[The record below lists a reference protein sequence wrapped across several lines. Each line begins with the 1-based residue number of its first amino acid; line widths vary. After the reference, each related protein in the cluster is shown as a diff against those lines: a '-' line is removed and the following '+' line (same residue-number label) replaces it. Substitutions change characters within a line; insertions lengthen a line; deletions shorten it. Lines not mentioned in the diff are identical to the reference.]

1 MSVLILRLTAP
12 MQSWGLQSR
21 FTVRDTAREPTKS
34 GVVGLLGAAL
44 GRPRDAD
51 FSDLNALRMAVRID
65 RPGTVRRDYHTAG
78 GGTVPNR
85 KAYGV
90 AESSADINKPVTEG
104 KLRTVLSN
112 RYYLADADFRVAL
125 AGDDREN
132 FLQELER
139 AVRQPRWPLF
149 LGRKAF
155 VPNQPLCLG
164 VIAATDL
171 KTALR
176 SERWF
181 YRSPRERQSFEQSPR
196 CRAIFEL
203 PADRVN
209 ESDDV
214 RPDIVDTFA
223 SRDFQLR
230 HIQTDWLTID
240 PSLIQE
246 DESCFSQH

>member
-12 MQSWGLQSR
+12 LQSWGLQSR

-44 GRPRDAD
+44 GRPRDAN
-51 FSDLNALRMAVRID
+51 FGDLNALRMAVRVD
-65 RPGTVRRDYHTAG
+65 RPGALRRDYQTAG

-90 AESSADINKPVTEG
+90 AETSADPGKPVTEG

-125 AGDDREN
+125 EGDAD
-132 FLQELER
+132 FLTELEQ
-139 AVRQPRWPLF
+139 AVREPRWPLF

-155 VPNQPLCLG
+155 TPTQPLCRG
-164 VIAATDL
+164 VHDDVSLAD
-171 KTALR
+171 ALQT
-176 SERWF
+176 EPWF
-181 YRSPRERQSFEQSPR
+181 YRHAREQRDFEKTERR
-196 CRAIFEL
+196 CRAVFEL
-203 PADRVN
+203 SPADA
-209 ESDDV
+209 SQADDV

-230 HIQTDWLTID
+230 HVKTEWLTLA
-240 PSLIQE
+240 PHLIQE
-246 DESCFSQH
+246 DEACFSPR

>member
-1 MSVLILRLTAP
+1 MSVFILRLAAP

-21 FTVRDTAREPTKS
+21 FSVRDTAREPTKS

-51 FSDLNALRMAVRID
+51 FSDLNALLMAVRID
-65 RPGTVRRDYHTAG
+65 RPGTVRRDYHTVG
-78 GGTVPNR
+78 GGKVPNR
-85 KAYGV
+85 EFYGV
-90 AESSADINKPVTEG
+90 AKIGAPTHKLAG
-104 KLRTVLSN
+104 KSDLTPIVSN

-125 AGDDREN
+125 AGDEH
-132 FLQELER
+132 LLKELER
-139 AVRQPRWPLF
+139 AVLAPRWSLF

-155 VPNQPLCLG
+155 VPNQPLCRG
-164 VIAATDL
+164 VIEGADL
-171 KTALR
+171 KDALR
-176 SERWF
+176 AEPWF
-181 YRSPRERQSFEQSPR
+181 YRSPRERKSFEESPQ

-203 PADRVN
+203 PADRVS

-230 HIQTDWLTID
+230 HVQTDWLTID

-246 DESCFSQH
+246 DESCFSRH

>member
-21 FTVRDTAREPTKS
+21 FSVRDTAREPTKS

-51 FSDLNALRMAVRID
+51 FGDLNALLMAVRID

-125 AGDDREN
+125 TGDER
-132 FLQELER
+132 FLRELER
-139 AVRQPRWPLF
+139 AVLAPRWSLF

-155 VPNQPLCLG
+155 VPNQPLCRG
-164 VIAATDL
+164 VIEATDL
-171 KTALR
+171 TDALG
-176 SERWF
+176 SEPWF
-181 YRSPRERQSFEQSPR
+181 YRSPRERRSFEESPQ
-196 CRAIFEL
+196 CRAVFEL
-203 PADRVN
+203 PADRIR

-230 HIQTDWLTID
+230 HVQTDWLTIEPD
-240 PSLIQE
+240 LIQE
-246 DESCFSQH
+246 DKSCFCPR

>member
-1 MSVLILRLTAP
+1 MNALILRLTAP

-21 FTVRDTAREPTKS
+21 FSVRDTAREPTKS

-51 FSDLNALRMAVRID
+51 FSDLNALLMAVRID
-65 RPGTVRRDYHTAG
+65 RPATVRRDYHTAG

-90 AESSADINKPVTEG
+90 AETSADLNKPVTEG
-104 KLRTVLSN
+104 KLRTVPSN

-125 AGDDREN
+125 AGEES
-132 FLQELER
+132 FLRDLER
-139 AVRQPRWPLF
+139 AVHQPHWALF

-155 VPNQPLCLG
+155 VPNQPLRRG
-164 VIAATDL
+164 VIEATDL
-171 KTALR
+171 TGALR
-176 SERWF
+176 SEPWF
-181 YRSPRERQSFEQSPR
+181 YRSPRERRLFEQNPQ

-203 PADRVN
+203 PPHEA
-209 ESDDV
+209 SQGDDV

-230 HIQTDWLTID
+230 HVQTDWLSID

-246 DESCFSQH
+246 DESCISLR

>member
-1 MSVLILRLTAP
+1 MNALILRLTAP

-21 FTVRDTAREPTKS
+21 FSVRDTAREPTKS

-51 FSDLNALRMAVRID
+51 FSDLNALLMAVRID

-125 AGDDREN
+125 AGDER
-132 FLQELER
+132 FLGGLER
-139 AVRQPRWPLF
+139 AVLAPRWSLF

-155 VPNQPLCLG
+155 VPNQPLCRG
-164 VIAATDL
+164 VIDATDL
-171 KTALR
+171 KEALR
-176 SERWF
+176 SEPWF
-181 YRSPRERQSFEQSPR
+181 YRSPRERQSFEQSPQ

-203 PADRVN
+203 PADRAN

-230 HIQTDWLTID
+230 HVQTDWLPID

-246 DESCFSQH
+246 DESCFSPH

>member
-1 MSVLILRLTAP
+1 MSVLILRLAAP

-21 FTVRDTAREPTKS
+21 FSVRDTAREPTKS

-44 GRPRDAD
+44 GWPRDAD
-51 FSDLNALRMAVRID
+51 FSDLNALLMAARID

-125 AGDDREN
+125 AGEESLLR
-132 FLQELER
+132 ELER
-139 AVRQPRWPLF
+139 AVLAPRWSLF

-155 VPNQPLCLG
+155 VPNQPLCRG
-164 VIAATDL
+164 VTETTDL
-171 KTALR
+171 KAALCA
-176 SERWF
+176 EPWF
-181 YRSPRERQSFEQSPR
+181 YRSPRERKSFEEFPQ
-196 CRAIFEL
+196 CRAVFEL
-203 PADRVN
+203 PADRVQ

-214 RPDIVDTFA
+214 RPDIIDTFA

-230 HIQTDWLTID
+230 HVQTDWLTID

>member
-1 MSVLILRLTAP
+1 MNVLILRLTAP

-21 FTVRDTAREPTKS
+21 FSVRDTAREPTKS

-51 FSDLNALRMAVRID
+51 FSDLNALLMAVRID

-85 KAYGV
+85 KVYGV
-90 AESSADINKPVTEG
+90 AESSADINKPVIAS

-125 AGDDREN
+125 AGDEN

-139 AVRQPRWPLF
+139 WLHQPHWPLF

-155 VPNQPLCLG
+155 VPNQPLCRG
-164 VIAATDL
+164 VIEATDL
-171 KTALR
+171 RDALIR
-176 SERWF
+176 EPWF
-181 YRSPRERQSFEQSPR
+181 YRSPRERKSFEESPR
-196 CRAIFEL
+196 CRAVFEL
-203 PADRVN
+203 PAARIR

-230 HIQTDWLTID
+230 HVQTDWLTIE
-240 PSLIQE
+240 PHLIQE
-246 DESCFSQH
+246 DQSCFCPR